1 MVNIHYIHKDNNQ
14 DTARPA
20 LLFNN
25 VTVTYEEMEQNIGKY
40 AGYFNRLGLKA
51 GDRVAIALPNGPE
64 FIYSYFG
71 VTRAGGAVVPLN
83 LLQTPLELAFMLN
96 DSGARFLI
104 TNETIGRAFSKL
116 PRQSVKVV
124 LLDEQCSKEI
134 LTTPPAHFQER
145 DPESVCTLLY
155 TSGTMGNPKAVMLT
169 HNNLIGNVK
178 SMDDVSG
185 FGPDDNFLAVLP
197 MFHSFGWATSVLLP
211 LYVGCSITILDAFR
225 PKEVL
230 HALSQKGITVF
241 CGVPSMFAV
250 LLKLRR
256 QAPFPTLRYAISGGD
271 SISKEHM
278 LSFEKTF
285 NFSII
290 EGYGLSEASPVVS
303 LNPLEGIRKI
313 KSVGLPLTGVEV
325 KIVGENDGE
334 LPPGEMGEL
343 IVKGPNIMK
352 GYYNREDDTRSVLR
366 KGWLYTGD
374 LAYRDHDGYI
384 YIVGRKKELIIT
396 AGYNIYPGEIEETLE
411 AHQSVAEAAVIG
423 VPHPVKGEI
432 IKAFIIPAEGFTP
445 DKHELNRFLK
455 GKLSVYK
462 IPELFEIKNELP
474 KGANGKV
481 LKRMLK

>member
-1 MVNIHYIHKDNNQ
+1 MNIHYIHRDNDQ
-14 DTARPA
+14 DAARPA

-25 VTVTYEEMEQNIGKY
+25 VTVTYGEMEQNIEKY
-40 AGYFNRLGLKA
+40 ASYLNHLGLKI
-51 GDRVAIALPNGPE
+51 GDKVAVALPNCLE
-64 FIYSYFG
+64 FIYSYLG
-71 VTRAGGAVVPLN
+71 VTRAGGTVVPLN

-104 TNETIGRAFSKL
+104 TNETIGRAFSGSSELSIK
-116 PRQSVKVV
+116 PVI
-124 LLDEQCSKEI
+124 LDAQCRKEI
-134 LTTPPAHFQER
+134 STAPPAHFKER
-145 DPESVCTLLY
+145 DPESVCALLY
-155 TSGTMGNPKAVMLT
+155 TSGTIGQPKAVMLT

-178 SMDDVSG
+178 SMDDVSH
-185 FGPDDNFLAVLP
+185 FCPDDNFLAVLP
-197 MFHSFGWATSVLLP
+197 MFHGFGWATSVLLP

-230 HALSQKGITVF
+230 QALSQKGITVF

-256 QAPFPTLRYAISGGD
+256 QAPFPTLKYAISGGD
-271 SISKEHM
+271 SISEEHM

-285 NFSII
+285 NFPII

-303 LNPLEGIRKI
+303 LNPLKGIRKI
-313 KSVGLPLTGVEV
+313 KSVGLPLSGVEV
-325 KIVGENDGE
+325 KIVSEEDRE
-334 LPPGEMGEL
+334 LPPGEVGEL
-343 IVKGPNIMK
+343 IVKGPNVMK
-352 GYYNREDDTRSVLR
+352 GYYNREEETRLVLR

-396 AGYNIYPGEIEETLE
+396 AGYNIYPGEIEEALE

-423 VPHPVKGEI
+423 VPHPVKGEV
-432 IKAFIIPAEGFTP
+432 IKAFIIPAEGFTLE
-445 DKHELNRFLK
+445 KHELFCFLK
-455 GKLSVYK
+455 DRLSTYK
-462 IPELFEIKNELP
+462 IPELFEVKEELP
-474 KGANGKV
+474 RGASGKV

>member
-1 MVNIHYIHKDNNQ
+1 MNIHYIHMSSNQ
-14 DTARPA
+14 DATRPA

-25 VTVTYEEMEQNIGKY
+25 GAVTYGELEENIQKY
-40 AGYFNRLGLKA
+40 AAYLNSQGLKA
-51 GDRVAIALPNGPE
+51 GDRVAIALPNCPE

-71 VTRAGGAVVPLN
+71 VTRAGGVTVPLN
-83 LLQTPLELAFMLN
+83 LLQTPAELAFMLN

-104 TNETIGRAFSKL
+104 TNEAISGAFSRLPGQPKKL
-116 PRQSVKVV
+116 IV
-124 LLDEQCSKEI
+124 LDQQCRREI
-134 LTTPPAHFQER
+134 SSAPAAHFQER

-155 TSGTMGNPKAVMLT
+155 TSGTMGQPKAVMLT

-178 SMDDVSG
+178 SMDDVSHFSAG
-185 FGPDDNFLAVLP
+185 DNFLAVLP

-230 HALSQKGITVF
+230 QALAQKGITVF

-256 QAPFPTLRYAISGGD
+256 QAPFPTLKYAISGGD
-271 SISKEHM
+271 SISEEHM

-285 NFSII
+285 SFPII

-303 LNPLEGIRKI
+303 LNPLKGIRKI
-313 KSVGLPLTGVEV
+313 KSVGLPLTGVQV
-325 KIVGENDGE
+325 KIVNEENRE
-334 LPPGEMGEL
+334 LPAGEIGEL
-343 IVKGPNIMK
+343 IVKGPNVMQ
-352 GYYNREDDTRSVLR
+352 GYYHREEETRSVL
-366 KGWLYTGD
+366 KEGWLYTGD

-396 AGYNIYPGEIEETLE
+396 AGYNIYPGEIEEALE

-423 VPHPVKGEI
+423 IPHPVKGEV
-432 IKAFIIPAEGFTP
+432 IKAFIIPVEGFTP
-445 DKHELNRFLK
+445 EKHELLRFLK
-455 GKLSVYK
+455 GKLSIYK
-462 IPELFEIKNELP
+462 IPELFEVREELP
-474 KGANGKV
+474 RGANGKV